1 MIELLAAFIA
11 PWLALLWALYRLRGD
26 PAWSIIIAVA
36 GIVAG
41 IAGVLVADAMIQQL
55 QNDCIM
61 QSIIHN
67 KTLPCNTPQAYR
79 TLGFTSL
86 LALTLNL
93 IMFAVA
99 MMVYAV
105 RLTQSRIEGIP

>member
-11 PWLALLWALYRLRGD
+11 PWIALLWALHKLRED
-26 PAWSIIIAVA
+26 PAWSIVVAVI
-36 GIVAG
+36 GVMAG
-41 IAGVLVADAMIQQL
+41 IAGVLVADATIQQL
-55 QNDCIM
+55 QNDCII

-99 MMVYAV
+99 MMVYAT
-105 RLTQSRIEGIP
+105 RITQARIEGIP

>member
-1 MIELLAAFIA
+1 MLDVLLAFIA
-11 PWLALLWALYRLRGD
+11 PWLALLWAFYRLRDD
-26 PAWSIIIAVA
+26 PFWSIIIAVA

-41 IAGVLVADAMIQQL
+41 IAGVLVADATIQQL

-61 QSIIHN
+61 QSIIHS
-67 KTLPCNTPQAYR
+67 KTLPCSTPQAYR

-105 RLTQSRIEGIP
+105 KLTQSRVEGIP

>member
-1 MIELLAAFIA
+1 MIELLVAFIA
-11 PWLALLWALYRLRGD
+11 PWLALLWAFYKLRDD
-26 PAWSIIIAVA
+26 PVWSVVVAVA
-36 GIVAG
+36 GIMAG
-41 IAGVLVADAMIQQL
+41 IAGVLVADATIQQL

-67 KTLPCNTPQAYR
+67 KTLPCNAPQAYR

>member
-1 MIELLAAFIA
+1 VLDVLAAFIA
-11 PWLALLWALYRLRGD
+11 PWLALLWALYKLRDD
-26 PAWSIIIAVA
+26 PVWSIVVAVA
-36 GIVAG
+36 GIMAG
-41 IAGVLVADAMIQQL
+41 IAGVLVADATIQQL
-55 QNDCIM
+55 QNDCVM

-67 KTLPCNTPQAYR
+67 KTLPCTAPQAYR

-105 RLTQSRIEGIP
+105 RITQSRIEGIP

>member
-11 PWLALLWALYRLRGD
+11 PWIALLWAFYKLRDD
-26 PAWSIIIAVA
+26 PVWSIVVAVA
-36 GIVAG
+36 GIMAG
-41 IAGVLVADAMIQQL
+41 IAGVLVADATIQQL
-55 QNDCIM
+55 QNDCIV

-67 KTLPCNTPQAYR
+67 KTLPCGTPQAYR

-86 LALTLNL
+86 IALTLNL

-99 MMVYAV
+99 TMVYAV
-105 RLTQSRIEGIP
+105 KLTQSRIEGIP

>member
-1 MIELLAAFIA
+1 
-11 PWLALLWALYRLRGD
+11 
-26 PAWSIIIAVA
+26 
-36 GIVAG
+36 
-41 IAGVLVADAMIQQL
+41 
-55 QNDCIM
+55 M

-67 KTLPCNTPQAYR
+67 VTLPCGTPQAYR

-93 IMFAVA
+93 IMFGVA

-105 RLTQSRIEGIP
+105 RLSQSRIEGIP

>member
-1 MIELLAAFIA
+1 MLDLLAAFIA
-11 PWLALLWALYRLRGD
+11 PWLALLWAFYKLRDD
-26 PAWSIIIAVA
+26 PVWSIVVAVA
-36 GIVAG
+36 GIMAG
-41 IAGVLVADAMIQQL
+41 IAGVLVADATIQEL
-55 QNDCIM
+55 QNDCIV
-61 QSIIHN
+61 QSMIHN
-67 KTLPCNTPQAYR
+67 VTLPCSTPQAYR

-105 RLTQSRIEGIP
+105 RLSQSRIEGIP

>member
-11 PWLALLWALYRLRGD
+11 PWLALLWALYRLRND

-41 IAGVLVADAMIQQL
+41 MAGVLVADATIQQL

-67 KTLPCNTPQAYR
+67 KTLPCSTPQAYR
-79 TLGFTSL
+79 TVGFTSL
-86 LALTLNL
+86 LALILNL

-105 RLTQSRIEGIP
+105 KLTQSRVEGIP

>member
-1 MIELLAAFIA
+1 MLELLAAFIA
-11 PWLALLWALYRLRGD
+11 PWLALLWALYKLRDD
-26 PAWSIIIAVA
+26 PVWSIVIAVA
-36 GIVAG
+36 GIMAG
-41 IAGVLVADAMIQQL
+41 IAGILVADATIQHL
-55 QNDCIM
+55 QNECII

-79 TLGFTSL
+79 TLGFASL

>member
-1 MIELLAAFIA
+1 
-11 PWLALLWALYRLRGD
+11 
-26 PAWSIIIAVA
+26 
-36 GIVAG
+36 
-41 IAGVLVADAMIQQL
+41 
-55 QNDCIM
+55 M

-86 LALTLNL
+86 IALTLNL
-93 IMFAVA
+93 IMFAIA

-105 RLTQSRIEGIP
+105 KITQARIEGIP

>member
-1 MIELLAAFIA
+1 MMELLAAFIA
-11 PWLALLWALYRLRGD
+11 PWLALLWAFYKLRDD
-26 PAWSIIIAVA
+26 PVWSIVVAVA
-36 GIVAG
+36 GVMAG
-41 IAGVLVADAMIQQL
+41 IAGVLVADATIQEL
-55 QNDCIM
+55 QNECIM
-61 QSIIHN
+61 QSIVHN
-67 KTLPCNTPQAYR
+67 VTLPCSVPQAYR

-105 RLTQSRIEGIP
+105 KLAQSRVEGIP

>member
-1 MIELLAAFIA
+1 MLDVLLAFIA
-11 PWLALLWALYRLRGD
+11 PWIALLWALYKLRDD
-26 PAWSIIIAVA
+26 PVWSIVIAVA
-36 GIVAG
+36 GVMAG
-41 IAGVLVADAMIQQL
+41 IAGVLVADATVQQL
-55 QNDCIM
+55 QNDCIV

-67 KTLPCNTPQAYR
+67 KTLPCSTPQAYR
-79 TLGFTSL
+79 TLGFASL

>member
-1 MIELLAAFIA
+1 MLELLAAFIA
-11 PWLALLWALYRLRGD
+11 PWVALLWALYKLRDD
-26 PAWSIIIAVA
+26 PVWSIVVAVA
-36 GIVAG
+36 GIMAG
-41 IAGVLVADAMIQQL
+41 IAGVLVADAMIQHL
-55 QNDCIM
+55 QNECIM

-67 KTLPCNTPQAYR
+67 KTLPCSTPQAYR

-105 RLTQSRIEGIP
+105 KLTQSRIEGIP

>member
-1 MIELLAAFIA
+1 MLDVLVAFIA
-11 PWLALLWALYRLRGD
+11 PWLALLWALYKLKDD
-26 PAWSIIIAVA
+26 PVWSIVIAVV
-36 GIVAG
+36 GIMAG
-41 IAGVLVADAMIQQL
+41 IAGVLVADATIQQL

-67 KTLPCNTPQAYR
+67 KTLPCTAPQAYR
-79 TLGFTSL
+79 TLGFASL

-93 IMFAVA
+93 VMFAVA

>member
-11 PWLALLWALYRLRGD
+11 PWLALLWALYRLRDD
-26 PAWSIIIAVA
+26 PVWSIIIAVA

-41 IAGVLVADAMIQQL
+41 IAGVLVADATIQQL
-55 QNDCIM
+55 QNDCIV

-67 KTLPCNTPQAYR
+67 KTLPCSTPQAYR

-86 LALTLNL
+86 IALTLNL

-105 RLTQSRIEGIP
+105 KLTQSRVEGIP